1 MTNIAKFI
9 GKTGLL
15 PDGIERHAIKMA

>member
-15 PDGIERHAIKMA
+15 PDGIERRAIKMA